1 MLKNIY
7 VWCRFPV
14 DVRDSGI
21 TEEVNRECMPV
32 FRFLHL
38 RNSSVVSNSFIFINL
53 HYYFVIMS
61 AQHIHILYI
70 DDEIHNLNAFKASFR
85 RIYTVQTAE
94 SADDAYKLLEDHDF
108 HIIISDQRMPK
119 MTGIEF
125 FESILNKYPEPI
137 RVLLTGYADINAVI
151 DAINKGQV
159 YKYFSKPWNDEEL
172 RHNIEKAYEVYALR
186 KENRELTE
194 KLLDVN
200 EKLEFLLRQKLIS

>member
-1 MLKNIY
+1 
-7 VWCRFPV
+7 
-14 DVRDSGI
+14 
-21 TEEVNRECMPV
+21 
-32 FRFLHL
+32 
-38 RNSSVVSNSFIFINL
+38 
-53 HYYFVIMS
+53 MS

-85 RIYTVQTAE
+85 RLYTVYTAA
-94 SADDAYKLLEDHDF
+94 SAEEAEGILADHEV

-125 FESILNKYPEPI
+125 FESILDKYPEPI
-137 RVLLTGYADINAVI
+137 RILLTGYADINAVI

-159 YKYFSKPWNDEEL
+159 YKYFSKPWNEEEL
-172 RHNIEKAYEVYALR
+172 RHNIEKAFEVYSLR
-186 KENRELTE
+186 RENKELTA